1 MRRRALG
8 QVILGLVLVA
18 VLVFVLT
25 NRDGGDDLGPA
36 TTIASGGTTTAPA
49 GTPST
54 EVTTTTPPTAAT
66 TAATTSTTA
75 APTTTAPSVTTAT
88 TAVTTATTSATTA
101 TTAGATTTT
110 LADAAGPE
118 YAAGLA
124 EARRTLTLLVEEMAD
139 TNRVFDNRH
148 STGPDYRMTRDAIR
162 TVVAGV
168 QALVG
173 QAAGMDV
180 PTALADLHEGSGD
193 LIELTA
199 GLVPL
204 AESVLAG
211 LRLPFPEDGSARRA
225 ALADY
230 TAASEGLVTTINGL
244 IDRVQDDAEDLGVAT
259 AEPDS
264 DGLAEDAAL
273 YLEELSSLTSAAT
286 RLLNDLTDANRAWDG
301 QLDIGA
307 SYRQTE
313 AALLDLIDR
322 TRTLEAAVR
331 NLTPPVDLA
340 DLHDGPGGPVELAG
354 ELSALAR
361 DVLAGLR
368 LPQPDDGSDR
378 RAAAAGY
385 AAAADRFD
393 AIADQLISRSR

>member
-8 QVILGLVLVA
+8 QAILGLVVVA
-18 VLVFVLT
+18 VLVFVIA
-25 NRDGGDDLGPA
+25 NRDTGDDLVSG
-36 TTIASGGTTTAPA
+36 TTIASDPTTIVTA

-54 EVTTTTPPTAAT
+54 EATTTTPPTAAT
-66 TAATTSTTA
+66 SAATTPTTARPTTTQPSVTTSTAAATTSTTA
-75 APTTTAPSVTTAT
+75 EAT
-88 TAVTTATTSATTA
+88 TPE
-101 TTAGATTTT
+101 ATTTT

-124 EARRTLTLLVEEMAD
+124 EARRTLTLLVEEMAA
-139 TNRVFDNRH
+139 TNQVFDNRY

-162 TVVAGV
+162 TVVAGAR
-168 QALVG
+168 ALAG

-180 PTALADLHEGSGD
+180 PTALADLHEGSGGP
-193 LIELTA
+193 IELTA
-199 GLVPL
+199 RLVPL

-211 LRLPFPEDGSARRA
+211 LRLPFPEDGSVRRV

-230 TAASEGLVTTINGL
+230 TAASEGLDTAINEL
-244 IDRVQDDAEDLGVAT
+244 IDRVRDDAGNLGVANS
-259 AEPDS
+259 EPDS

-273 YLEELSSLTSAAT
+273 YLEELSSLTAAAT
-286 RLLNDLTDANRAWDG
+286 RLLRDLTDANQAWDG
-301 QLDIGA
+301 QLDVGA

-313 AALLDLIDR
+313 AAFLDLIDR

-331 NLTPPVDLA
+331 NLTPPIDLA
-340 DLHDGPGGPVELAG
+340 DLHDGPEGPVELAG
-354 ELSALAR
+354 ELSTLAQ

-368 LPQPDDGSDR
+368 IPEPDDGSDR

-385 AAAADRFD
+385 AAAADRFY
-393 AIADQLISRSR
+393 AIADQLINQSR

>member
-66 TAATTSTTA
+66 TAATTPTTA
-75 APTTTAPSVTTAT
+75 APTTTATTAATTAT
-88 TAVTTATTSATTA
+88 TAATTA

-110 LADAAGPE
+110 LADVAGPE

-139 TNRVFDNRH
+139 TNRVFDNRY

-168 QALVG
+168 RALAG

-180 PTALADLHEGSGD
+180 PTALADLHEGSGGP
-193 LIELTA
+193 IELTA
-199 GLVPL
+199 RLVPL

-211 LRLPFPEDGSARRA
+211 LRLPFPEDGSVRRA

-230 TAASEGLVTTINGL
+230 TAASEGLNTAIDEL
-244 IDRVQDDAEDLGVAT
+244 ADRVRDDAENLGIAAT
-259 AEPDS
+259 EPDS

-273 YLEELSSLTSAAT
+273 YLEELSSLTAAAT
-286 RLLNDLTDANRAWDG
+286 RLLGDLTEANRAWDG
-301 QLDIGA
+301 QLDVGA

-313 AALLDLIDR
+313 AALLDLVDR
-322 TRTLEAAVR
+322 TRTFEAAVR
-331 NLTPPVDLA
+331 NLTPPIDLA
-340 DLHDGPGGPVELAG
+340 DLHDGPEGPVELAG
-354 ELSALAR
+354 ELSMLAE

-368 LPQPDDGSDR
+368 LPEPDDGSDR

-385 AAAADRFD
+385 AAAADRFY
-393 AIADQLISRSR
+393 AISDQLISQSR

>member
-18 VLVFVLT
+18 VLVFVLI
-25 NRDGGDDLGPA
+25 NRDRGDDLAPA
-36 TTIASGGTTTAPA
+36 TTIASGGTTTGPA
-49 GTPST
+49 ATPST
-54 EVTTTTPPTAAT
+54 EATTTTLADAAAPTAAT
-66 TAATTSTTA
+66 TPTTTTTA
-75 APTTTAPSVTTAT
+75 TPTTTTAPATASTTAP
-88 TAVTTATTSATTA
+88 TTS

-124 EARRTLTLLVEEMAD
+124 EARRTLTLLVEGMAD

-148 STGPDYRMTRDAIR
+148 TTGPDYRMTRDAIR

-168 QALVG
+168 RALAG
-173 QAAGMDV
+173 QAAAVDV
-180 PTALADLHEGSGD
+180 PTALADLHEGSGGP
-193 LIELTA
+193 IELTA
-199 GLVPL
+199 RLVPL

-230 TAASEGLVTTINGL
+230 AAASEGFETAINEL
-244 IDRVQDDAEDLGVAT
+244 IDRVRDDPGNLGVAT
-259 AEPDS
+259 TENDT

-273 YLEELSSLTSAAT
+273 YLEELSGLTGTAT
-286 RLLNDLTDANRAWDG
+286 RLLGDLTDASRAWDG
-301 QLDIGA
+301 QLEIGA

-313 AALLDLIDR
+313 AALLDIIDR

-331 NLTPPVDLA
+331 NLTPPVGLA
-340 DLHDGPGGPVELAG
+340 DLHEGPGGPIELAG
-354 ELSALAR
+354 ELSTLAQ

-385 AAAADRFD
+385 AAAAARFD
-393 AIADQLISRSR
+393 AIADQLISQSR